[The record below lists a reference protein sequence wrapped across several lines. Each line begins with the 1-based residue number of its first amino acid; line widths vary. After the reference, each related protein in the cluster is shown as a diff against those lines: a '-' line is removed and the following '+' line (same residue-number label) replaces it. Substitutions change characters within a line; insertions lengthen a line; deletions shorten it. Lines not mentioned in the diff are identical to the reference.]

1 MKKIPVII
9 PARAGSKGIQGKNV
23 IEFCGKP
30 LLAWSIIQ
38 AKSCD
43 KVSNVYV
50 STNGDEIA
58 RIAVEYGAEIIMRPD
73 EIATDFSSSEEAIFH
88 ALQEIE
94 KRENYDSVVFLQATS
109 PVRRRLDISKAIETF
124 EEGKYDSLFSMT
136 ILDDYCIWKNTD
148 NIPFSF
154 SYDYKNR
161 GRRQER
167 ECFYLENGSI
177 YIFTKELFFKEK
189 NRLGGRMGM
198 YEMPMGCSF
207 EIDSEKDIHICEYFM
222 KWFLNNETTI
232 DN

>member
-136 ILDDYCIWKNTD
+136 LLDDYCIWKNTD

-161 GRRQER
+161 GRRQES
-167 ECFYLENGSI
+167 ECFYL
-177 YIFTKELFFKEK
+177 
-189 NRLGGRMGM
+189 
-198 YEMPMGCSF
+198 
-207 EIDSEKDIHICEYFM
+207 
-222 KWFLNNETTI
+222 
-232 DN
+232 